1 MNIIILAGNSHE
13 NYTWAQKIKATLGN
27 FAKITIQDYDHWKS
41 SNKFI
46 NMPEEKK
53 KLIEIAS
60 GLENYVILAKSIGV
74 ILAIQSIYEQNI
86 KPSKCIFAG
95 MAFNWAKENNYP
107 IDQWLGSYSIE
118 TLFIQNE
125 NDPAISFEDL
135 RCVINKNNTVNY
147 QLIKLLGD
155 NHKYNADT
163 IAELTKQ
170 FLEIK

>member
-46 NMPEEKK
+46 NKPEEKK

-74 ILAIQSIYEQNI
+74 ILAIQSIYEQN
-86 KPSKCIFAG
+86 
-95 MAFNWAKENNYP
+95 NW
-107 IDQWLGSYSIE
+107 
-118 TLFIQNE
+118 
-125 NDPAISFEDL
+125 
-135 RCVINKNNTVNY
+135 
-147 QLIKLLGD
+147 
-155 NHKYNADT
+155 
-163 IAELTKQ
+163 
-170 FLEIK
+170 